1 MSTEPVLTEGV
12 DPAPEQIIVD
22 PSPLTLG
29 PGFRSARRWASVAV
43 ILLALEAALMATG
56 AAFASAGA
64 GAEWRF
70 EAGLVGLAD
79 LNAFRQI
86 VSALVGAAGLVELLT
101 AVPFLVWL
109 YRSMRNAPR
118 VGAPTTAYSPRKAVI
133 VWFVPFANFVLPYR
147 IVRDLH
153 DRLASPDTG
162 RAGRRL
168 VRAWWI
174 FWLTG
179 AGLVGATRLTA
190 NPGEDSFLLAL
201 SWTAYFVA
209 AVLAVAVVRRVQRLA
224 DVREAR
230 LTGRDAQAAVIDA
243 RARRRR
249 IVVVPAGLATVGALL
264 LLAQLGSVASGR
276 PAGAAWAT
284 FTSTA
289 GSFAISLP
297 RVPTDVPGT
306 VATGAEPAVSHTFS
320 SRLDAQESYAVT
332 YVDFPAGSLSAAD
345 PAALLERVGTVTVG
359 TNEQI
364 GNSVISRDAVPGLGV
379 EFRMPTGDVVNIRY
393 YLDGDRMY
401 GLEVDTTADRASS
414 PNIARF
420 FDSFTLRP

>member
-1 MSTEPVLTEGV
+1 
-12 DPAPEQIIVD
+12 
-22 PSPLTLG
+22 
-29 PGFRSARRWASVAV
+29 V
-43 ILLALEAALMATG
+43 ILLSLEAALMAIG
-56 AAFASAGA
+56 AAFAAAGA
-64 GAEWRF
+64 AAEWRF
-70 EAGLVGLAD
+70 EAGLSSLSD
-79 LNAFRQI
+79 LNTFRQI
-86 VSALVGAAGLVELLT
+86 VFALVGAAGLVELVT

-109 YRSMRNAPR
+109 YRSMRNAPE
-118 VGAPTTAYSPRKAVI
+118 VGAATTAYSPRKAVI
-133 VWFVPFANFVLPYR
+133 VWFVPFVNFVLPYR
-147 IVRDLH
+147 IVGDLH
-153 DRLASPDTG
+153 GRLASPDTS

-168 VRAWWI
+168 VRTWWI

-179 AGLVGATRLTA
+179 AGLVAATRLTA
-190 NPGEDSFLLAL
+190 NPGDDFFLIAL

-209 AVLAVAVVRRVQRLA
+209 AVLAVALVRRVQGLA

-230 LTGRDAQAAVIDA
+230 LTGRDAEAALVDA
-243 RARRRR
+243 RAKRRRL
-249 IVVVPAGLATVGALL
+249 VVLPAGLATVGALL

-289 GSFAISLP
+289 GSFAVSLP

-306 VATGAEPAVSHTFS
+306 VATGAEPAVSHTFA
-320 SRLDAQESYAVT
+320 SRLDAKEAYEVM

-345 PAALLERVGTVTVG
+345 PAALLDEVATTTVG

-364 GNSVISRDAVPGLGV
+364 DSSVISRGAVPGRAV
-379 EFRMPTGDVVNIRY
+379 EFRLPSGSVVNLRY
-393 YLDGDRMY
+393 YLDGDRFY
-401 GLEVDTTADRASS
+401 GLEVDTTADRAAS